1 MSLETLHFFDLNGPK
16 ITAHDLAQFER
27 DYGVH
32 VPAELKTLF
41 LRMNDCLLENPIEDS
56 TLEYSIVAC
65 AGIEGGV
72 MPERWVG
79 IASNGMN
86 HLLDLFGTS
95 LGEHVLPF
103 CRDPGGSIF
112 MVAMD
117 GERQVGVYFV
127 ATDEPYMD
135 GDVKRYQTYWLAD
148 NLTDFAAKITFI

>member
-1 MSLETLHFFDLNGPK
+1 MSLENLNFIDLNGPK

-32 VPAELKTLF
+32 VPAELKALF
-41 LRMNDCLLENPIEDS
+41 LRINNCM
-56 TLEYSIVAC
+56 LEYPIVAC

-72 MPERWVG
+72 MPEGWVG